1 MRLGLAD
8 LKWAR
13 KFLRWAIASVGVPDF
28 GCRCE
33 TRRRRDQRS
42 YIGKCTAAA
51 ELSGGRRLR
60 GFVGWAVYR
69 AFETS
74 MLEDMWRVLSVA
86 EAFGVGSNRS
96 LGLGAVRVT
105 PLQ

>member
-1 MRLGLAD
+1 MAAARTALRLGLIGLRDAVRIY
-8 LKWAR
+8 KWAY
-13 KFLRWAIASVGVPDF
+13 AAVGILDYRTKPATVF
-28 GCRCE
+28 
-33 TRRRRDQRS
+33 
-42 YIGKCTAAA
+42 
-51 ELSGGRRLR
+51 LSGGRRLR
-60 GFVGWAVYR
+60 GFVGWALYR

-74 MLEDMWRVLSVA
+74 MLEDMWRMLSVA